1 MGLFNYIYGLPT
13 PPPAKMEFHIKIV
26 KKCSFLSQSFH
37 FQIKF
42 CMEKLFSCVVLINS
56 RQNESLLSCPPNFM
70 KFPIGCST
78 QFIFSSIT
86 YTKSMKTK
94 NMAKIAERVGIYT
107 DCKILITITQNF
119 K

>member
-86 YTKSMKTK
+86 YTKSMKTQ

>member
-1 MGLFNYIYGLPT
+1 MGVFDYIYGLPT
-13 PPPAKMEFHIKIV
+13 PPPGKNGISHENSD
-26 KKCSFLSQSFH
+26 KCSFLSQNFY

-42 CMEKLFSCVVLINS
+42 CIEKLFSCVVLINS

-86 YTKSMKTK
+86 YTKSMKMQ
-94 NMAKIAERVGIYT
+94 NMAKIAERVGIHT